1 MQRLFVGVAIVSSLV
16 VLSGCASG
24 DSSKQEPVAVE
35 PPVRVVPVSQELNAV
50 ACPEG
55 DLRGAGLAGDYDHA
69 LDYAVNQIAVQIQS
83 SVTSTSRMQ
92 VKSETSAAGE
102 ENITSSYDRE
112 SLVSV
117 QLRNRQDV
125 HVAETI
131 AREGVVGVVAC
142 MHRNDA
148 AKPFRDDYQ
157 SARDALV
164 SSVAILSM
172 TTHPLEKSG
181 NYEKMTAAYAKY
193 RESVQVLQS
202 LGFNENSTEIEEKYA
217 KAVADYI
224 DYKSRYKVY
233 IDGAYESDE
242 GRILFE
248 QISGSVKLQ
257 SVPDS
262 CDVGI
267 VLELEISAPNC
278 KEGGLGISCTEVVAL
293 NGKSCSGESYFT
305 LGGTL
310 KGVGR
315 MSEAEAKEKL
325 LSNVPRNDFVA
336 DWKKEIERWFL
347 K

>member
-1 MQRLFVGVAIVSSLV
+1 MLKIHFG
-16 VLSGCASG
+16 
-24 DSSKQEPVAVE
+24 
-35 PPVRVVPVSQELNAV
+35 EL
-50 ACPEG
+50 
-55 DLRGAGLAGDYDHA
+55 LGAYIFAA
-69 LDYAVNQIAVQIQS
+69 L
-83 SVTSTSRMQ
+83 
-92 VKSETSAAGE
+92 
-102 ENITSSYDRE
+102 
-112 SLVSV
+112 
-117 QLRNRQDV
+117 
-125 HVAETI
+125 
-131 AREGVVGVVAC
+131 
-142 MHRNDA
+142 
-148 AKPFRDDYQ
+148 
-157 SARDALV
+157 
-164 SSVAILSM
+164 
-172 TTHPLEKSG
+172 
-181 NYEKMTAAYAKY
+181 
-193 RESVQVLQS
+193 
-202 LGFNENSTEIEEKYA
+202 
-217 KAVADYI
+217 
-224 DYKSRYKVY
+224 Y

-262 CDVGI
+262 CDVGV